1 MGFAMRWF
9 VPLLLGVVVECVV
22 SAPFA
27 MAAAGNPLVL
37 ELFTSQGCSS
47 CPPADRYLG
56 ALKRARP
63 DVLVLDFHIDYWDNL
78 GWKDPF
84 SLPAATARQQA
95 YDSLLGSEVYTPQLV
110 IGGTRQAVGSD
121 EDAVAAAISQ
131 AFQDRAALPP
141 VPLGLS
147 AHGSSLT
154 VDVAVGSGSAQLW
167 LVGYD
172 DRHTTAIG
180 RGENGGLTES
190 EVDIVRSIRP
200 IAAWSGGAL
209 HLEVARPLGQR
220 VAVLLQQ
227 ADGRIRAAASLS
239 GDGA

>member
-1 MGFAMRWF
+1 MRWF
-9 VPLLLGVVVECVV
+9 VPLLLGGLIEGVAAV
-22 SAPFA
+22 PLA
-27 MAAAGNPLVL
+27 MAAVGNPLVL

-56 ALKRARP
+56 ALQRARP
-63 DVLVLDFHIDYWDNL
+63 DVLVLDFHIDYWDSL

-84 SLPAATARQQA
+84 SLSAATARQQA

-110 IGGTRQAVGSD
+110 IGGSRQAVGSD
-121 EDAVAAAISQ
+121 QIAVTAAIAEASE
-131 AFQDRAALPP
+131 DRATLPP
-141 VPLGLS
+141 VALGLS
-147 AHGSSLT
+147 AAGADVS
-154 VDVAVGSGSAQLW
+154 VDVAAGSGSAELW

-180 RGENGGLTES
+180 RGENGGLTET

-200 IAAWSGGAL
+200 IAAWSGGAF
-209 HLEVARPLGQR
+209 HLEVARPFGQR

-227 ADGRIRAAASLS
+227 ADGRIRAAALTAGS
-239 GDGA
+239 

>member
-1 MGFAMRWF
+1 MRWF
-9 VPLLLGVVVECVV
+9 VPLLLGVVIEGAISV
-22 SAPFA
+22 PLA

-47 CPPADRYLG
+47 CPPADQYLG
-56 ALKRARP
+56 ALQRERP
-63 DVLVLDFHIDYWDNL
+63 DLLVLDLHIDYWDSL

-95 YDSLLGSEVYTPQLV
+95 YDRLLGSEVYTPQLV
-110 IGGTRQAVGSD
+110 IGGSRQAVGSD
-121 EDAVAAAISQ
+121 EDAVTAAIAS
-131 AFQDRAALPP
+131 AYEDRAALPP
-141 VPLGLS
+141 VALRLT
-147 AHGSSLT
+147 AHGAGLA
-154 VDVAVGSGSAQLW
+154 VDVAAGSGSAELW

-180 RGENGGLTES
+180 RGENGGLTET

-200 IAAWSGGAL
+200 VGAWSGDPL
-209 HLEVARPLGQR
+209 HIEIARPLGQR

-227 ADGRIRAAASLS
+227 GDGRIRAATTLS
-239 GDGA
+239 AAGS

>member
-1 MGFAMRWF
+1 MRWF
-9 VPLLLGVVVECVV
+9 VPLLLGAVIEGVAAV
-22 SAPFA
+22 PFA

-56 ALKRARP
+56 ALQRARP
-63 DVLVLDFHIDYWDNL
+63 DVLVLDFHIDYWDSL

-110 IGGTRQAVGSD
+110 IGGSRQAVGSD
-121 EDAVAAAISQ
+121 EDAVTAAIAAAY
-131 AFQDRAALPP
+131 QDRAALPP
-141 VPLGLS
+141 VALTLS
-147 AHGSSLT
+147 AAGAEIS
-154 VDVAVGSGSAQLW
+154 VDVAAGSGSAQLW

-180 RGENGGLTES
+180 RGENSGLTET

-200 IAAWSGGAL
+200 IATWRGEAM
-209 HLEVARPLGQR
+209 HLEVAKPFGQR

-227 ADGRIRAAASLS
+227 ADGRIRAAALS
-239 GDGA
+239 AAGS

>member
-1 MGFAMRWF
+1 MRWF
-9 VPLLLGVVVECVV
+9 VPLLLGALIEGVV
-22 SAPFA
+22 SVPWA

-56 ALKRARP
+56 ELKRERP
-63 DVLVLDFHIDYWDNL
+63 DILVLDFHIDYWDGL

-95 YDSLLGSEVYTPQLV
+95 YDRILGSEVYTPQLV
-110 IGGTRQAVGSD
+110 IGGSRQAVGSD
-121 EDAVAAAISQ
+121 QDAVSAAIAAA
-131 AFQDRAALPP
+131 FEDRAALPA
-141 VPLGLS
+141 VPLTLS
-147 AHGSSLT
+147 AQGPSVT
-154 VDVAVGSGSAQLW
+154 VDVAAGSGSAELW

-180 RGENGGLTES
+180 RGENGGLTET

-200 IAAWSGGAL
+200 VAVWSGEAL
-209 HLEVARPLGQR
+209 HLKVARPLGQR
-220 VAVLLQQ
+220 VSVLLQQ
-227 ADGRIRAAASLS
+227 PDGRIRAAAALATAGS
-239 GDGA
+239 

>member
-1 MGFAMRWF
+1 MKWF
-9 VPLLLGVVVECVV
+9 VPLLLGVVIEGVASVPI
-22 SAPFA
+22 AL
-27 MAAAGNPLVL
+27 AAASNPLVL

-47 CPPADRYLG
+47 CPPADQYLG
-56 ALKRARP
+56 ELQRERP
-63 DVLVLDFHIDYWDNL
+63 DLLVLDLHIDYWDSF

-121 EDAVAAAISQ
+121 QDAVTAAIAAAYE
-131 AFQDRAALPP
+131 DRAALPP
-141 VPLGLS
+141 VALS
-147 AHGSSLT
+147 VSAQGGGLT
-154 VDVAVGSGSAQLW
+154 VDVAAGSGSGQLW

-172 DRHTTAIG
+172 DRHTTSIG
-180 RGENGGLTES
+180 RGENGGLTET

-200 IAAWSGGAL
+200 IAGWSGAAL
-209 HLEVARPLGQR
+209 HLEVAKPFGQR

-227 ADGRIRAAASLS
+227 ADGRIRAAAALS
-239 GDGA
+239 AAGS

>member
-1 MGFAMRWF
+1 MRWF
-9 VPLLLGVVVECVV
+9 VPLLLGIVIESIAAV
-22 SAPFA
+22 PLA
-27 MAAAGNPLVL
+27 MAAVGNPLVL

-56 ALKRARP
+56 ALKRERP
-63 DVLVLDFHIDYWDNL
+63 DVLVLDFHIDYWDSL

-84 SLPAATARQQA
+84 SLPAATDRQKA

-110 IGGTRQAVGSD
+110 IGGSRQAVGSD
-121 EDAVAAAISQ
+121 RDAVTAAI
-131 AFQDRAALPP
+131 AEAKEDRAALPA
-141 VPLGLS
+141 VGLS
-147 AHGSSLT
+147 LAAQSTGLT
-154 VDVAVGSGSAQLW
+154 VAVAAGSGNAELW

-180 RGENGGLTES
+180 RGENGGLTET

-200 IAAWSGGAL
+200 IAAWRGGAL
-209 HLEVARPLGQR
+209 QLEIARPLGQR

-227 ADGRIRAAASLS
+227 ADGRILAAADLTAAGS
-239 GDGA
+239 

>member
-1 MGFAMRWF
+1 MRWF
-9 VPLLLGVVVECVV
+9 VPLLLGALIEGVASV
-22 SAPFA
+22 PFA

-56 ALKRARP
+56 ELKRERP
-63 DVLVLDFHIDYWDNL
+63 DLLVLDFHIDYWDSL

-95 YDSLLGSEVYTPQLV
+95 YDGLLGSEVYTPQLV
-110 IGGTRQAVGSD
+110 IGGSRQAVGSD
-121 EDAVAAAISQ
+121 QDSVTTAI
-131 AFQDRAALPP
+131 AKAYEDRAAVPP
-141 VPLGLS
+141 VALS
-147 AHGSSLT
+147 VASDGSQLS
-154 VDVAVGSGSAQLW
+154 VDVAAGAGGAQLL

-172 DRHTTAIG
+172 DRHTTSIG
-180 RGENGGLTES
+180 RGENGGLTET

-200 IAAWSGGAL
+200 IAAWDGRPL

-220 VAVLLQQ
+220 AAVLLQE
-227 ADGRIRAAASLS
+227 ANGRIQAAAALS
-239 GDGA
+239 DAGS